1 MFKHLIFGQTKRIIR
16 DKMYLFFMFFPLFII
31 AISLWLVPYLQT
43 ELGDL
48 AANIV
53 SLVLILMTPF
63 MFGALTAFTLLDDRD
78 DHVFDSLKITPLKV
92 TTYINIKLI
101 IAYIFGVISSLL
113 VLFLNTHLEMSVL
126 DKILISLLSSMS
138 APTIALLVN
147 AFSSNKVEGFVIMKS
162 AGLII
167 LLPIAAMFVFN
178 WTELFLGI
186 IPGFWPARMISM
198 SLLPTDFFMP
208 QYLYF
213 TFGILVNAIYIIFFY
228 RLFKK
233 GI

>member
-1 MFKHLIFGQTKRIIR
+1 
-16 DKMYLFFMFFPLFII
+16 
-31 AISLWLVPYLQT
+31 
-43 ELGDL
+43 
-48 AANIV
+48 
-53 SLVLILMTPF
+53 
-63 MFGALTAFTLLDDRD
+63 
-78 DHVFDSLKITPLKV
+78 
-92 TTYINIKLI
+92 
-101 IAYIFGVISSLL
+101 
-113 VLFLNTHLEMSVL
+113 
-126 DKILISLLSSMS
+126 MS

-233 GI
+233 RI